1 MSKETTTAVDC
12 SMEMRKEV
20 ERSTIA
26 NALKLLSLFRRK
38 GLLCDAQFYVLKE
51 ALLTSS
57 EVLDILEG
65 YDLHALS
72 DNANI
77 NHLMDLFNKL
87 EVAGKNRAQAM
98 LNPLFDDDCMNEA
111 HQIANATSVKTGD
124 VRNKGEGRNFV
135 YGEIEYEA
143 FSAVLDVAMVGL
155 KRKCKFVDLGAGL
168 GKACLW
174 VAMTTAFDEVLGIE
188 IIDDLVTKSH
198 KMLSKFQKNL
208 DKKDM
213 KLGSRKFDLIQGD
226 FLSDEHEWEEAD
238 LIFANS
244 TCFTEDLMMK
254 LSVKSQACKP
264 GTRFITFTASLDSPY
279 WKVIYKQQLAM
290 SWGPATVFVHLRLS
304 SEEVQTIL
312 RSGTKKGGHQMY
324 DDPSSNSDDDDDEF
338 ELISPEEENKWL
350 DGNAIETEDFIVL

>member
-1 MSKETTTAVDC
+1 
-12 SMEMRKEV
+12 ME

-26 NALKLLSLFRRK
+26 NALKLLNLFRSK
-38 GLLCDAQFYVLKE
+38 GLFCAAQFYILKE

-57 EVLDILEG
+57 QVLDILEG

-72 DNANI
+72 DYANI

-87 EVAGKNRAQAM
+87 ELAGKNSAQAM
-98 LNPLFDDDCMNEA
+98 LNPLFDDDSMNEA
-111 HQIANATSVKTGD
+111 HRIANATSVKAGD
-124 VRNKGEGRNFV
+124 GRNKGEGRNFV
-135 YGEIEYEA
+135 YGEIEYDA

-155 KRKCKFVDLGAGL
+155 KSKRKFVDLGAGL

-174 VAMTTAFDEVLGIE
+174 VAMTTAFDEVMGIE
-188 IIDDLVTKSH
+188 IIGDLVDKSH
-198 KMLSKFQKNL
+198 NMLSKFEKEL
-208 DKKDM
+208 KRKEM

-226 FLSDEHEWEEAD
+226 FLSDEYEWEEAD

-254 LSVKSQACKP
+254 LSVKSQTCKP

-304 SEEVQTIL
+304 SEEVQAAL
-312 RSGTKKGGHQMY
+312 RSGAKNSFDQGVY
-324 DDPSSNSDDDDDEF
+324 DDPSISSEDDEEEYDF
-338 ELISPEEENKWL
+338 IPEESESR
-350 DGNAIETEDFIVL
+350 DGNSIETDDFIVL